1 MDVAEKKMADA
12 IAIRSD
18 DLREGFF
25 LYERNPIQCGDAD
38 IKRRVMHEKINLF
51 LGGGCQLL
59 LKPFKPG
66 LTVPALMVAGL
77 VGIKIDKAP
86 CGQILNRLNKS
97 VFIKRVIREP
107 LPEHIPVI
115 VVADQKPKGDL
126 KLIEMTL

>member
-1 MDVAEKKMADA
+1 MADA

-18 DLREGFF
+18 DLRESIF
-25 LYERNPIQCGDAD
+25 LYERNPIQRGDAD
-38 IKRRVMHEKINLF
+38 IKRRMVHKKIDLF
-51 LGGGCQLL
+51 IGGCYQLL

-66 LTVPALMVAGL
+66 LTVPALGVARL

-107 LPEHIPVI
+107 LPEHIPII

-126 KLIEMTL
+126 QLIEMTL